1 MNKKVCF
8 FCVGTGG
15 HVLPVRNLI
24 KELKELGTNNEDI
37 FVICDNRGRQYLD
50 NLDVSIHTSE
60 IFVSKKGVVGYI
72 FNIFTILGSI
82 REATKILKDQNISV
96 VLTTGAYIAPVAA
109 IVSKILKAKFFIQ
122 EQNIY
127 AGLGNKMSAI
137 FAKTIF
143 TSFEDTQNINKSKLK
158 HTGPVVN
165 TTLGRKYI
173 EPLGVQTIGFVG
185 GSQGSEEINNY
196 VEQFL
201 NCEASSEFNV
211 LHITGKAK
219 NTNNLELQN
228 YKSYEFLNDM
238 DDFYKNIDIL
248 VGRAGGGSLEAAYL
262 GIPQIVVPY
271 KHGTTSS
278 HQDLNARY
286 LENKKFGLKVNSF
299 DELLSKVSEISVK
312 IKSNNLDIPE
322 IVIGNQ
328 SIAEEIY
335 EHINQWL

>member
-1 MNKKVCF
+1 MNKKICF

-24 KELKELGTNNEDI
+24 KELIGLGTKTKDI
-37 FVICDNRGRQYLD
+37 IVICDNRGKQYLN
-50 NLDVSIHTSE
+50 NLDITIHTPE
-60 IFVSKKGVVGYI
+60 IFVSNKGLVGYI

-82 REATKILKDQNISV
+82 REISKILKGQNVSV
-96 VLTTGAYIAPVAA
+96 VFTTGAYIAPVAA

-127 AGLGNKMSAI
+127 AGVGNKISAI
-137 FAKTIF
+137 FAKKIF
-143 TSFEDTQNINKSKLK
+143 TSFEDTQNIYKSKLK

-165 TTLGRKYI
+165 TTLRRKEI
-173 EPLGVQTIGFVG
+173 NSSGIQTIGFVG

-201 NCEASSEFNV
+201 KSEVQSEFNV

-219 NTNNLELQN
+219 NISKIELQN
-228 YKSYEFLNDM
+228 YKSYDFLNDM

-262 GIPQIVVPY
+262 GIPQIVIPY

-286 LENKKFGLKVNSF
+286 LEKKKFGYKVNSF
-299 DELLSKVSEISVK
+299 DELLKKVSEISLK
-312 IKSNNLDIPE
+312 INSNNLDIPK

-335 EHINQWL
+335 EYIN

>member
-1 MNKKVCF
+1 M
-8 FCVGTGG
+8 
-15 HVLPVRNLI
+15 
-24 KELKELGTNNEDI
+24 
-37 FVICDNRGRQYLD
+37 
-50 NLDVSIHTSE
+50 
-60 IFVSKKGVVGYI
+60 
-72 FNIFTILGSI
+72 
-82 REATKILKDQNISV
+82 
-96 VLTTGAYIAPVAA
+96 
-109 IVSKILKAKFFIQ
+109 
-122 EQNIY
+122 
-127 AGLGNKMSAI
+127 
-137 FAKTIF
+137 
-143 TSFEDTQNINKSKLK
+143 K

-201 NCEASSEFNV
+201 NSEASGEFNV

-219 NTNNLELQN
+219 KTNKLEHQN

-238 DDFYKNIDIL
+238 DDFYNNIDIL

-286 LENKKFGLKVNSF
+286 LENKKFGFKVNSF

-312 IKSNNLDIPE
+312 IKSNNLDIPK

-335 EHINQWL
+335 EYIN

>member
-1 MNKKVCF
+1 MNRRICF

-24 KELKELGTNNEDI
+24 KELKKLGTSSEDI
-37 FVICDNRGRQYLD
+37 FVICDSRGKQYLD
-50 NLDVSIHTSE
+50 NLDISIHTPE
-60 IFVSKKGVVGYI
+60 IFVSKKGKVGYV
-72 FNIFTILGSI
+72 FNIFTISRSI
-82 REATKILKDQNISV
+82 REISKILKDQNISV
-96 VLTTGAYIAPVAA
+96 VLTTGSYIAPVAA

-127 AGLGNKMSAI
+127 AGLGNKVSAI

-201 NCEASSEFNV
+201 NSEASSEFNV

-219 NTNNLELQN
+219 NTNKLELQN

-262 GIPQIVVPY
+262 GIPQIVIPY

-286 LENKKFGLKVNSF
+286 LEKKNFGFKVNSF
-299 DELLSKVSEISVK
+299 DELLNKISEISVI

-335 EHINQWL
+335 ECIN

>member
-1 MNKKVCF
+1 MCIRD
-8 FCVGTGG
+8 
-15 HVLPVRNLI
+15 RN
-24 KELKELGTNNEDI
+24 
-37 FVICDNRGRQYLD
+37 V
-50 NLDVSIHTSE
+50 
-60 IFVSKKGVVGYI
+60 
-72 FNIFTILGSI
+72 
-82 REATKILKDQNISV
+82 SV
-96 VLTTGAYIAPVAA
+96 VFTTGAYIAPVAA

-127 AGLGNKMSAI
+127 AGVGNKISAI
-137 FAKTIF
+137 FAKKIF
-143 TSFEDTQNINKSKLK
+143 TSFEDTQNIYKSKLK

-165 TTLGRKYI
+165 TTLRRKEI
-173 EPLGVQTIGFVG
+173 NSSGIQTIGFVG

-201 NCEASSEFNV
+201 NSDVQSEFNV

-219 NTNNLELQN
+219 NISKIELQN
-228 YKSYEFLNDM
+228 YKSYDFLNDM

-262 GIPQIVVPY
+262 GIPQIVIPY

-286 LENKKFGLKVNSF
+286 LEKKKFGYKVNSF
-299 DELLSKVSEISVK
+299 DELLKKVSEISLK
-312 IKSNNLDIPE
+312 INSNDLDMPK
-322 IVIGNQ
+322 IVIGNR

-335 EHINQWL
+335 EYIN

>member
-1 MNKKVCF
+1 MNKKICF

-24 KELKELGTNNEDI
+24 KELIGLGTKTKDI
-37 FVICDNRGRQYLD
+37 IVICDNRGKQYLN
-50 NLDVSIHTSE
+50 NLDITIHTPE
-60 IFVSKKGVVGYI
+60 IFVSNKGLVGYI

-82 REATKILKDQNISV
+82 REISKILKGQNVSV
-96 VLTTGAYIAPVAA
+96 VFTTGAYIAPVAA

-127 AGLGNKMSAI
+127 AGVGNKISAI
-137 FAKTIF
+137 FAKKIF
-143 TSFEDTQNINKSKLK
+143 TSFEDTQNIYKSKLK

-165 TTLGRKYI
+165 TTLRRKEI
-173 EPLGVQTIGFVG
+173 NSSGVQTIGFVG

-196 VEQFL
+196 VDQFL
-201 NCEASSEFNV
+201 NSEVQSEFNV

-219 NTNNLELQN
+219 NIPKIELQN
-228 YKSYEFLNDM
+228 YKSYDFLNDM

-262 GIPQIVVPY
+262 GIPQILIPY

-286 LENKKFGLKVNSF
+286 LEKKKFGYKVNSF
-299 DELLSKVSEISVK
+299 DELLKKVSEISLK
-312 IKSNNLDIPE
+312 INSNNLDIPK

-335 EHINQWL
+335 EYIN

>member
-1 MNKKVCF
+1 MNKRICF

-24 KELKELGTNNEDI
+24 KELKKLGTKNEDI
-37 FVICDNRGRQYLD
+37 FVICDKRGKQYLD
-50 NLDVSIHTSE
+50 NLNINIYTPE
-60 IFVSKKGVVGYI
+60 IFVSKKGIAGYI
-72 FNIFTILGSI
+72 LNIF
-82 REATKILKDQNISV
+82 KILRSIIVISNLLKDKNISV
-96 VLTTGAYIAPVAA
+96 VFTTGAYIAPVAG

-127 AGLGNKMSAI
+127 AGLGNKISAI

-143 TSFEDTQNINKSKLK
+143 TSFENTQNINKSKLN
-158 HTGPVVN
+158 HAGPIVN
-165 TTLGRKYI
+165 TTLTRKDI
-173 EPLGVQTIGFVG
+173 NSLAVQTIGFVG

-196 VEQFL
+196 VEQFI
-201 NCEASSEFNV
+201 NSEIQSEFNV
-211 LHITGKAK
+211 IHITGKTRNIPK
-219 NTNNLELQN
+219 LEIQN
-228 YKSYEFLNDM
+228 YIRYDFLNDM

-262 GIPQIVVPY
+262 GIPQIVIPY

-286 LENKKFGLKVNSF
+286 LEKKKFGYRVNSF
-299 DELLSKVSEISVK
+299 DELLNKVLKISLK
-312 IKSNNLDIPE
+312 IKSNNLDIPK

-328 SIAEEIY
+328 TIAKEIY
-335 EHINQWL
+335 ENIN

>member
-24 KELKELGTNNEDI
+24 KELRELRTNNEDI
-37 FVICDNRGRQYLD
+37 LVICDNRGRQYLD
-50 NLDVSIHTSE
+50 NLDVTIHTQE
-60 IFVSKKGVVGYI
+60 IFVSKKGLVGYI
-72 FNIFTILGSI
+72 FNIFTILKSI
-82 REATKILKDQNISV
+82 REVTEILKDQNVAV

-201 NCEASSEFNV
+201 NSDAQSKFNI
-211 LHITGKAK
+211 LHITGKTK
-219 NTNNLELQN
+219 NISKLKMQN
-228 YKSYEFLNDM
+228 YKSYDFLNDM
-238 DDFYKNIDIL
+238 DEFYKNIDIL

-262 GIPQIVVPY
+262 GIPQILIPY
-271 KHGTTSS
+271 QHGTTSS

-286 LENKKFGLKVNSF
+286 LEKKEFGYKVYSF
-299 DELLSKVSEISVK
+299 DELLNKVSKISSK
-312 IKSNNLDIPE
+312 IKSNNLDIPK
-322 IVIGNQ
+322 IAIGNKT
-328 SIAEEIY
+328 IAEEIY
-335 EHINQWL
+335 EHIN

>member
-24 KELKELGTNNEDI
+24 KELKELGTNNKDI

-50 NLDVSIHTSE
+50 NLDVTIHTQE
-60 IFVSKKGVVGYI
+60 IFVSKKGLVGYI
-72 FNIFTILGSI
+72 FNIFTILRSI
-82 REATKILKDQNISV
+82 REVTEILKDQNVSV

-201 NCEASSEFNV
+201 NSDAQSKFNI
-211 LHITGKAK
+211 LHITGKTK
-219 NTNNLELQN
+219 NVSKLEMQN
-228 YKSYEFLNDM
+228 YKSYDFLKDM
-238 DDFYKNIDIL
+238 DEFYKNIDIL

-262 GIPQIVVPY
+262 GIPQILIPY
-271 KHGTTSS
+271 QHGTTSS

-286 LENKKFGLKVNSF
+286 LEKKEFGYKVDSF
-299 DELLSKVSEISVK
+299 DELLNKVSEISSK
-312 IKSNNLDIPE
+312 IKSNNLDIPK
-322 IVIGNQ
+322 IAIGNQ
-328 SIAEEIY
+328 IIAKEIY
-335 EHINQWL
+335 EHIN

>member
-1 MNKKVCF
+1 M
-8 FCVGTGG
+8 
-15 HVLPVRNLI
+15 
-24 KELKELGTNNEDI
+24 
-37 FVICDNRGRQYLD
+37 
-50 NLDVSIHTSE
+50 
-60 IFVSKKGVVGYI
+60 
-72 FNIFTILGSI
+72 
-82 REATKILKDQNISV
+82 
-96 VLTTGAYIAPVAA
+96 
-109 IVSKILKAKFFIQ
+109 
-122 EQNIY
+122 
-127 AGLGNKMSAI
+127 
-137 FAKTIF
+137 
-143 TSFEDTQNINKSKLK
+143 
-158 HTGPVVN
+158 
-165 TTLGRKYI
+165 
-173 EPLGVQTIGFVG
+173 QTIGFVG

-201 NCEASSEFNV
+201 NSKSSSEFNV

-219 NTNNLELQN
+219 NTNKLELQN

-286 LENKKFGLKVNSF
+286 LENKKFGFKVNSF

-312 IKSNNLDIPE
+312 IKSNNLDIPK

-335 EHINQWL
+335 EYIN

>member
-24 KELKELGTNNEDI
+24 KELKKLGTNNEDI
-37 FVICDNRGRQYLD
+37 LVICDNRGKQYLN
-50 NLDVSIHTSE
+50 NLDISINTPE

-72 FNIFTILGSI
+72 FNIFKISRSI
-82 REATKILKDQNISV
+82 REVTKILKDQNVSV

-173 EPLGVQTIGFVG
+173 EPLGVKTIGFVG
-185 GSQGSEEINNY
+185 GSQGSEEINKY
-196 VEQFL
+196 AEQFL
-201 NCEASSEFNV
+201 NSEASSEFNV
-211 LHITGKAK
+211 LHISGKSK
-219 NTNNLELQN
+219 NIKKFEIQN
-228 YKSYEFLNDM
+228 YKSYEFINDM
-238 DDFYKNIDIL
+238 DDFYKNIDI
-248 VGRAGGGSLEAAYL
+248 Y
-262 GIPQIVVPY
+262 
-271 KHGTTSS
+271 
-278 HQDLNARY
+278 
-286 LENKKFGLKVNSF
+286 SF
-299 DELLSKVSEISVK
+299 I
-312 IKSNNLDIPE
+312 
-322 IVIGNQ
+322 
-328 SIAEEIY
+328 
-335 EHINQWL
+335 

>member
-37 FVICDNRGRQYLD
+37 FVICDNRGREYLD
-50 NLDVSIHTSE
+50 NLDVSIHTQE
-60 IFVSKKGVVGYI
+60 IFVSKKGLVGYI

-82 REATKILKDQNISV
+82 REISKILKGQNISV
-96 VLTTGAYIAPVAA
+96 VFTTGAYIAPVAA

-127 AGLGNKMSAI
+127 AGVGNKISAI
-137 FAKTIF
+137 FAKKIF
-143 TSFEDTQNINKSKLK
+143 TSFEDTQNIYKSKLK

-165 TTLGRKYI
+165 TTLRRKEI
-173 EPLGVQTIGFVG
+173 NSSGVQTIGFVG

-201 NCEASSEFNV
+201 NSEVQSEYNV

-219 NTNNLELQN
+219 NIPKIELQN
-228 YKSYEFLNDM
+228 YKSYDFLNDM

-262 GIPQIVVPY
+262 GIPQIVIPY

-278 HQDLNARY
+278 HQELNARY
-286 LENKKFGLKVNSF
+286 LEERNFGYKVNSF
-299 DELLSKVSEISVK
+299 DELLNKVSEISLK
-312 IKSNNLDIPE
+312 IKSNNLDIPK
-322 IVIGNQ
+322 IAIGNQ
-328 SIAEEIY
+328 TIAKEIY
-335 EHINQWL
+335 EHIN

>member
-1 MNKKVCF
+1 MNKRVCF

-24 KELKELGTNNEDI
+24 KELKALGTKNEDI
-37 FVICDNRGRQYLD
+37 FVICDNRGKQYLD
-50 NLDVSIHTSE
+50 NLDIKIHTPQ
-60 IFVSKKGVVGYI
+60 IFVSQRGLVGYI
-72 FNIFTILGSI
+72 FNIFKISKSI
-82 REATKILKDQNISV
+82 IEVTKILKDKNISV

-109 IVSKILKAKFFIQ
+109 IVSKILKAKFLIQ

-127 AGLGNKMSAI
+127 AGLGNKISAI

-165 TTLGRKYI
+165 TTLVRKDI
-173 EPLGVQTIGFVG
+173 EPLGLQTVGFVG

-196 VEQFL
+196 VDQFL
-201 NCEASSEFNV
+201 NSELLSNFNV

-219 NTNNLELQN
+219 NINNLELQN
-228 YKSYEFLNDM
+228 YKSYEFFNDM

-262 GIPQIVVPY
+262 GIPQIVIPY

-278 HQDLNARY
+278 HQEMNARY
-286 LENKKFGLKVNSF
+286 LEKKKFGFKVNSF
-299 DELLSKVSEISVK
+299 EELLNKVSEISVK

-328 SIAEEIY
+328 SIAKEIY
-335 EHINQWL
+335 EYIN

>member
-1 MNKKVCF
+1 
-8 FCVGTGG
+8 
-15 HVLPVRNLI
+15 
-24 KELKELGTNNEDI
+24 
-37 FVICDNRGRQYLD
+37 
-50 NLDVSIHTSE
+50 
-60 IFVSKKGVVGYI
+60 
-72 FNIFTILGSI
+72 
-82 REATKILKDQNISV
+82 
-96 VLTTGAYIAPVAA
+96 
-109 IVSKILKAKFFIQ
+109 
-122 EQNIY
+122 
-127 AGLGNKMSAI
+127 MSAI

-201 NCEASSEFNV
+201 KSESQSEFNV
-211 LHITGKAK
+211 LHITGKD
-219 NTNNLELQN
+219 NNVNKLELQN
-228 YKSYEFLNDM
+228 YKSYEYLNDM

-278 HQDLNARY
+278 HQDLNAKY
-286 LENKKFGLKVNSF
+286 LENKKFGFKVNSF

-335 EHINQWL
+335 EYIN

>member
-50 NLDVSIHTSE
+50 NLDVSIHTPE
-60 IFVSKKGVVGYI
+60 IFVSKKGLVGYI
-72 FNIFTILGSI
+72 LNIFTILGSI
-82 REATKILKDQNISV
+82 REISKILKGQNVSV
-96 VLTTGAYIAPVAA
+96 VFTTGAYIAPVAA
-109 IVSKILKAKFFIQ
+109 IVSKILKPKFFIQ

-127 AGLGNKMSAI
+127 AGVGNKISAI
-137 FAKTIF
+137 FAKKIF
-143 TSFEDTQNINKSKLK
+143 TSFEDTQNIYKSKLK

-165 TTLGRKYI
+165 TTLRRKEI
-173 EPLGVQTIGFVG
+173 NSSGIQTIGFVG

-201 NCEASSEFNV
+201 NSDVQSEFNV

-219 NTNNLELQN
+219 NISKIELQN
-228 YKSYEFLNDM
+228 YKSYDFLNDM

-262 GIPQIVVPY
+262 GIPQIVIPY

-286 LENKKFGLKVNSF
+286 LEKKKFGYKVNSF
-299 DELLSKVSEISVK
+299 DELLKKVSEISLK
-312 IKSNNLDIPE
+312 INSNDLDMPK
-322 IVIGNQ
+322 IVIGNR

-335 EHINQWL
+335 EYIN

>member
-50 NLDVSIHTSE
+50 NLDVSIHTPE
-60 IFVSKKGVVGYI
+60 IFVSKKGLVGYI

-82 REATKILKDQNISV
+82 REISKILKGQNVSV
-96 VLTTGAYIAPVAA
+96 VFTTGAYIAPVAA

-127 AGLGNKMSAI
+127 AGVGNKISAI
-137 FAKTIF
+137 FAKKIF
-143 TSFEDTQNINKSKLK
+143 TSFEDTQNIYKSILK

-165 TTLGRKYI
+165 TTLRRKEI
-173 EPLGVQTIGFVG
+173 NSSGIQTIGFVG

-201 NCEASSEFNV
+201 NSDVQSEFNV

-219 NTNNLELQN
+219 NISKIELQN
-228 YKSYEFLNDM
+228 YKSYDFLNDM

-262 GIPQIVVPY
+262 GIPQIVIPY

-286 LENKKFGLKVNSF
+286 LEKKKFGYKVNSF
-299 DELLSKVSEISVK
+299 DELLKKVSEISLK
-312 IKSNNLDIPE
+312 INSNDLDMPK
-322 IVIGNQ
+322 IVIGNR

-335 EHINQWL
+335 EYIN

>member
-50 NLDVSIHTSE
+50 NLDVSIHTPE
-60 IFVSKKGVVGYI
+60 IFVSKKGLVGYI
-72 FNIFTILGSI
+72 LNIFTILGSI
-82 REATKILKDQNISV
+82 REISKILKGQNVSV
-96 VLTTGAYIAPVAA
+96 VFTTGAYIAPVAA
-109 IVSKILKAKFFIQ
+109 IVSKILKAIFFIQ

-127 AGLGNKMSAI
+127 AGVGNKISAI
-137 FAKTIF
+137 FAKKIF
-143 TSFEDTQNINKSKLK
+143 TSFEDTQNIYKSKLK

-165 TTLGRKYI
+165 TTLRRKEI
-173 EPLGVQTIGFVG
+173 NSSGVQTIGFVG

-201 NCEASSEFNV
+201 NSEVQSEFNI

-219 NTNNLELQN
+219 NIPKIELQN
-228 YKSYEFLNDM
+228 YKSYDFLNDM

-262 GIPQIVVPY
+262 GIPQIVIPY

-286 LENKKFGLKVNSF
+286 LEKKKFGYKVNSF
-299 DELLSKVSEISVK
+299 DELLKKVSEISLK
-312 IKSNNLDIPE
+312 INSNDLDMPK

-335 EHINQWL
+335 EHIN

>member
-1 MNKKVCF
+1 MNNKVCF

-50 NLDVSIHTSE
+50 NLDVSIHTPE
-60 IFVSKKGVVGYI
+60 IFVSKKGLVGYI

-82 REATKILKDQNISV
+82 REISKILKGQNVSV
-96 VLTTGAYIAPVAA
+96 VFTTGAYIAPVAA

-127 AGLGNKMSAI
+127 AGVGNKISAI
-137 FAKTIF
+137 FAKKIF
-143 TSFEDTQNINKSKLK
+143 TSFEDTQNIYKSKLK

-165 TTLGRKYI
+165 TTLRRKEI
-173 EPLGVQTIGFVG
+173 NSSGIQTIGFVG

-201 NCEASSEFNV
+201 NSDVQSEFNV

-219 NTNNLELQN
+219 NISKIELQN
-228 YKSYEFLNDM
+228 YKSYDFLNDM

-262 GIPQIVVPY
+262 GIPQIVIPY

-286 LENKKFGLKVNSF
+286 LEKKKFGYKVNSF
-299 DELLSKVSEISVK
+299 DELLKKVSEISLK
-312 IKSNNLDIPE
+312 INSNDLDMPK

-335 EHINQWL
+335 EYIN

>member
-50 NLDVSIHTSE
+50 NLDVSIHTPE
-60 IFVSKKGVVGYI
+60 IFVSKKGLVGYI

-82 REATKILKDQNISV
+82 REISKILKGQNVSV
-96 VLTTGAYIAPVAA
+96 VFTTGAYIAPVAA

-127 AGLGNKMSAI
+127 AGVGNKISAI
-137 FAKTIF
+137 FAKKIF
-143 TSFEDTQNINKSKLK
+143 TSFEDTQNIYKSKLK

-165 TTLGRKYI
+165 TTLRRKEI
-173 EPLGVQTIGFVG
+173 NSSGVQTIGFVG

-201 NCEASSEFNV
+201 NSDVQSEFNV

-219 NTNNLELQN
+219 NISKIELQN
-228 YKSYEFLNDM
+228 YKSYDFLNDM

-262 GIPQIVVPY
+262 GIPQIVIPY

-286 LENKKFGLKVNSF
+286 LEKKKFGYKVNSF
-299 DELLSKVSEISVK
+299 DELLKKVSEISLK
-312 IKSNNLDIPE
+312 INSNNLDMPK

-335 EHINQWL
+335 EYIN

>member
-1 MNKKVCF
+1 MNNKVCF

-37 FVICDNRGRQYLD
+37 FVICDNRGKQYLD
-50 NLDVSIHTSE
+50 NLDVSIHTPE
-60 IFVSKKGVVGYI
+60 IFVSKNGVVGYI
-72 FNIFTILGSI
+72 INIFTISKSI
-82 REATKILKDQNISV
+82 REVTKILKGQNISV

-143 TSFEDTQNINKSKLK
+143 TSFEDTKNINRSKLK

-165 TTLGRKYI
+165 TTLGRKNI

-196 VEQFL
+196 VQQFL
-201 NCEASSEFNV
+201 NNEASSEFNV

-219 NTNNLELQN
+219 NIYKLEPQN
-228 YKSYEFLNDM
+228 YKCYEFLNDM
-238 DDFYKNIDIL
+238 DIFYKEIDIL

-262 GIPQIVVPY
+262 GIPQILVPY

-286 LENKKFGLKVNSF
+286 LENKKFGFKVNSF
-299 DELLSKVSEISVK
+299 DELLRKVSEISVK
-312 IKSNNLDIPE
+312 IKSNNLDIPK

-335 EHINQWL
+335 EYIN

>member
-1 MNKKVCF
+1 MVKKTVLYLLNKF
-8 FCVGTGG
+8 
-15 HVLPVRNLI
+15 L
-24 KELKELGTNNEDI
+24 
-37 FVICDNRGRQYLD
+37 
-50 NLDVSIHTSE
+50 
-60 IFVSKKGVVGYI
+60 
-72 FNIFTILGSI
+72 
-82 REATKILKDQNISV
+82 
-96 VLTTGAYIAPVAA
+96 
-109 IVSKILKAKFFIQ
+109 
-122 EQNIY
+122 
-127 AGLGNKMSAI
+127 
-137 FAKTIF
+137 
-143 TSFEDTQNINKSKLK
+143 INKSKLK

-173 EPLGVQTIGFVG
+173 EPSGVQTIGFVG

-201 NCEASSEFNV
+201 NSEASSEYNV

-219 NTNNLELQN
+219 NTNKLELQN

-262 GIPQIVVPY
+262 GVPQIVVPY

-278 HQDLNARY
+278 HQDLNAKY
-286 LENKKFGLKVNSF
+286 LENKKFGFKVNSF

-335 EHINQWL
+335 EYIN

>member
-201 NCEASSEFNV
+201 NSDAQSKFNI
-211 LHITGKAK
+211 LHITGKTK
-219 NTNNLELQN
+219 NISKLKMQN
-228 YKSYEFLNDM
+228 YKSYDFLNDM
-238 DDFYKNIDIL
+238 DEFYKNIDIL

-262 GIPQIVVPY
+262 GIPQILIPY
-271 KHGTTSS
+271 QHGTTSS

-286 LENKKFGLKVNSF
+286 LEKKEFGYKVYSF
-299 DELLSKVSEISVK
+299 DELLNKVSKISSK
-312 IKSNNLDIPE
+312 IKSNNLDIPK
-322 IVIGNQ
+322 IAIGNKT
-328 SIAEEIY
+328 IAEEIY
-335 EHINQWL
+335 EHIN

>member
-1 MNKKVCF
+1 MNKRICF

-24 KELKELGTNNEDI
+24 RELKALGTKNEDI
-37 FVICDNRGRQYLD
+37 FVICDNRGKQYLD
-50 NLDVSIHTSE
+50 NLDVSIHTPE
-60 IFVSKKGVVGYI
+60 IFASKKGVVGYI
-72 FNIFTILGSI
+72 FNIFTISRSI
-82 REATKILKDQNISV
+82 REVTKILKDQNISV

-201 NCEASSEFNV
+201 NSEASAEFNV
-211 LHITGKAK
+211 CLLYTSDAA
-219 NTNNLELQN
+219 
-228 YKSYEFLNDM
+228 
-238 DDFYKNIDIL
+238 DD
-248 VGRAGGGSLEAAYL
+248 
-262 GIPQIVVPY
+262 
-271 KHGTTSS
+271 
-278 HQDLNARY
+278 
-286 LENKKFGLKVNSF
+286 
-299 DELLSKVSEISVK
+299 
-312 IKSNNLDIPE
+312 
-322 IVIGNQ
+322 
-328 SIAEEIY
+328 
-335 EHINQWL
+335 

>member
-1 MNKKVCF
+1 MNKKICF

-24 KELKELGTNNEDI
+24 KELIGLGTKTKDI
-37 FVICDNRGRQYLD
+37 IVICDNRGKQYLN
-50 NLDVSIHTSE
+50 NLDITIHTPE
-60 IFVSKKGVVGYI
+60 IFVSNKGLVGYI

-82 REATKILKDQNISV
+82 REISKILKGQNVSV
-96 VLTTGAYIAPVAA
+96 VFTTGAYIAPVAA

-127 AGLGNKMSAI
+127 AGVGNKISAI
-137 FAKTIF
+137 FAKKIF
-143 TSFEDTQNINKSKLK
+143 TSFEDTQNIYKSKLK

-165 TTLGRKYI
+165 TTLRRKEI
-173 EPLGVQTIGFVG
+173 NSSGVQTIGFVG

-196 VEQFL
+196 VDQFL
-201 NCEASSEFNV
+201 NSEVQSEFNV

-219 NTNNLELQN
+219 NIPKIELQN
-228 YKSYEFLNDM
+228 YKSYDFLNDM

-262 GIPQIVVPY
+262 GIPQIVIPY

-286 LENKKFGLKVNSF
+286 LEKKKFGYKVNSF
-299 DELLSKVSEISVK
+299 DELLKKVSEISLK
-312 IKSNNLDIPE
+312 INSNNLDIPK

-335 EHINQWL
+335 EYIN

>member
-1 MNKKVCF
+1 MNKRVCC

-24 KELKELGTNNEDI
+24 KELKHLGTKNEDI
-37 FVICDNRGRQYLD
+37 FVICDNRGKQYLD
-50 NLDVSIHTSE
+50 NLDISIYTPE

-72 FNIFTILGSI
+72 FNIFTILRTI
-82 REATKILKDQNISV
+82 REVTKILKDQNISV

-173 EPLGVQTIGFVG
+173 EPLGLQTIGFVG
-185 GSQGSEEINNY
+185 GSQGSEEITNY
-196 VEQFL
+196 DEQFL
-201 NCEASSEFNV
+201 NSEASSKFNV

-219 NTNNLELQN
+219 NINKLDFQN

-262 GIPQIVVPY
+262 GIPQIVLPY

-278 HQDLNARY
+278 HQGLNAIY
-286 LENKKFGLKVNSF
+286 LEKHKFGFKVNSF
-299 DELLSKVSEISVK
+299 DELLNKVSEISVK

-322 IVIGNQ
+322 IAIGNQ

-335 EHINQWL
+335 EYIN